1 MYGFKSANGV
11 IQDIGRAP
19 ITVRDID
26 ATVILAGGASCKATV
41 LDEQG
46 YARGALQPKIA
57 DGNATIILPKDSLY
71 TILTR

>member
-1 MYGFKSANGV
+1 MYGFKSNNRV

-26 ATVILAGGASCKATV
+26 ARVTIANGAYLKATS

-46 YARGALQPKIA
+46 YARSALQPQVIGGA
-57 DGNATIILPKDSLY
+57 ATITLPKESLY
-71 TILTR
+71 TILAR